1 MRIANPFVFW
11 FLRHPHFFTIH
22 WLTKFKYL
30 TGKSKG
36 VGILRVTFPE
46 ECHLIPRTNHPMPK
60 FIFLLLFSLTAIAT
74 DPDPY
79 TLIKSGHYKQART
92 ILEAKLK
99 QNPKDA
105 NALWQMAQVKIVY
118 KDLDGALQMAEQA
131 VALDDN
137 NSYAHCMVADAVG
150 SKIETA
156 GIFSKLGMGKRIR
169 NEAERAVALD
179 PKNVKCLDIMVD
191 FHREAPGILGGDKAK
206 IPEYIQ
212 KMIAADP
219 VQGHMKEVELALK
232 DKQIAKIEPAYKA
245 LLAEAPHDYRAL
257 VLVGGYYLSDGGGKK
272 FDLAEKY
279 ARDAIKIDPNS
290 MDGYSLLAQ
299 ALIQQNKDA
308 EADAV
313 LAQAEKDA
321 PYSLN
326 AHYQAGKAFL
336 VLNRNL
342 PTAEKY
348 IRKYLTQE
356 PEPTTP
362 PLAAAHWRLGLVL
375 EKEGKKPEALKEV
388 QLALQMK
395 PDLKQAEPDLKRL
408 KG

>member
-1 MRIANPFVFW
+1 M
-11 FLRHPHFFTIH
+11 L
-22 WLTKFKYL
+22 
-30 TGKSKG
+30 
-36 VGILRVTFPE
+36 
-46 ECHLIPRTNHPMPK
+46 
-60 FIFLLLFSLTAIAT
+60 AISPAST

-79 TLIKSGHYKQART
+79 TLIKAGHYKQART
-92 ILEAKLK
+92 LLEAKLK

-105 NALWQMAQVKIVY
+105 NALWQMAQVKLVY
-118 KDLDGALQMAEQA
+118 KDIDGALQMAEQA

-156 GIFSKLGMGKRIR
+156 GVFSKMGMGKRIR
-169 NEAERAVALD
+169 NEAEKAVALD
-179 PKNVKCLDIMVD
+179 PKNVKCLDIMVE
-191 FHREAPGILGGDKAK
+191 FHRQAPGLLGGDKAK
-206 IPEYIQ
+206 VPEFVQ

-232 DKQIAKIEPAYKA
+232 DKHIEKIEPAYKA
-245 LLAEAPHDYRAL
+245 ILAEAPHDYRTF
-257 VLVGGYYLSDGGGKK
+257 VLLGGYYMSDGGGKK

-279 ARDAIKIDPNS
+279 ARDAIKVDPSS
-290 MDGYSLLAQ
+290 MDAYSLLAQ
-299 ALIQQNKDA
+299 ALIQQNKDT
-308 EADAV
+308 EVDAV

-326 AHYQAGKAFL
+326 PHYQAGKAL
-336 VLNRNL
+336 LALNRNL

-356 PEPTTP
+356 PEPTMP